1 MQQHTISFFFA
12 VLIAICI
19 TSTMDA
25 NGYGAFS
32 AFILIPLSAVFIWLG
47 KHSRA
52 ELGVVVGKK
61 SQYGFSVLI
70 PILGVSLIAG
80 AALLTG
86 HTDTTETDWN
96 RTWFNVSLA
105 SSVGILVVLLTEE
118 GFFRELL
125 WSLTMRTGH
134 SEKFALWATTAA
146 FVAWHLSAVF
156 LTEECAPPAVQVPI
170 YLVSATLLGLIWGLM
185 RQLSGSVW
193 PASIYRAIWNG
204 LVYELYGFGE
214 RVGDL
219 GISATW
225 LYGPE
230 LGLAGLVVNGAV
242 FYYLYE
248 QSKKVGAV
256 TQVDESRT
264 EEIELNTATSQ

>member
-1 MQQHTISFFFA
+1 M
-12 VLIAICI
+12 
-19 TSTMDA
+19 
-25 NGYGAFS
+25 
-32 AFILIPLSAVFIWLG
+32 
-47 KHSRA
+47 
-52 ELGVVVGKK
+52 
-61 SQYGFSVLI
+61 
-70 PILGVSLIAG
+70 
-80 AALLTG
+80 
-86 HTDTTETDWN
+86 
-96 RTWFNVSLA
+96 
-105 SSVGILVVLLTEE
+105 VLLTEE

-170 YLVSATLLGLIWGLM
+170 YLVNATLLGLIWGLM

-193 PASIYRAIWNG
+193 PASIYHAIWNG

>member
-12 VLIAICI
+12 VLIAIGI

-32 AFILIPLSAVFIWLG
+32 AFILIPLSAVCIWLG

-96 RTWFNVSLA
+96 RTWFNV
-105 SSVGILVVLLTEE
+105 
-118 GFFRELL
+118 
-125 WSLTMRTGH
+125 
-134 SEKFALWATTAA
+134 
-146 FVAWHLSAVF
+146 
-156 LTEECAPPAVQVPI
+156 
-170 YLVSATLLGLIWGLM
+170 
-185 RQLSGSVW
+185 
-193 PASIYRAIWNG
+193 
-204 LVYELYGFGE
+204 
-214 RVGDL
+214 
-219 GISATW
+219 
-225 LYGPE
+225 
-230 LGLAGLVVNGAV
+230 
-242 FYYLYE
+242 
-248 QSKKVGAV
+248 
-256 TQVDESRT
+256 
-264 EEIELNTATSQ
+264 